1 VIEKGD
7 YPDWLPMKEK
17 IDKLIALVDLNEVD
31 KQNKLNEIEKVLF
44 YFNSQVREINQS
56 DPNK

>member
-1 VIEKGD
+1 
-7 YPDWLPMKEK
+7 MKEK